1 MLKRL
6 WLLFAQTVTIAVGI
20 VWTWE
25 AVGPARAPTAAVTA
39 PPASPVAE
47 PTPRAPTVP
56 SASDTESIL
65 SAAVDRAAPAVVN
78 IFTRRDTRRDKAG
91 ATGAESHV
99 EHHVNPLGSGVVVT
113 SDGYILTNYHVVE
126 GISNPKVALPDG
138 KTYAARLVGTDA
150 ETDLAL
156 LRVDAT
162 GLPAIAMGDSTA
174 LRVGAPVL
182 AIGNPFDV
190 GQTVTA
196 GIVSALGRHGL
207 GLNNY
212 EDFIQTDAAINQG
225 NSGGALI
232 DLEGRLIGINTA
244 IFSPDMSEGFVGIGF
259 AIPTSIIERV
269 LPSLMTGERVRR
281 GYLGFVPQQ
290 LSDELARDLGL
301 SVTSGIVVRQVIP
314 DSPALA
320 AGLRARDVV
329 LSIDDVPAVRVN
341 RVLQRIAEIPPGK
354 TVAVEVLRGQ
364 KRVRLS
370 IKASVRPLGALE
382 KESLPPAYDEE
393 SAPEDAPGR

>member
-6 WLLFAQTVTIAVGI
+6 WLLFAQTVTIAVGV

-25 AVGPARAPTAAVTA
+25 AVGPERAPAEAVT
-39 PPASPVAE
+39 
-47 PTPRAPTVP
+47 RAPATPGAAPAPVP
-56 SASDTESIL
+56 HVMSAADTESIL

-78 IFTRRDTRRDKAG
+78 IFTRRDARRDEAG
-91 ATGAESHV
+91 ADAHV

-138 KTYAARLVGTDA
+138 KTYAARIVGTDA

-162 GLPAIAMGDSTA
+162 GLAAIAMGDSTA

-225 NSGGALI
+225 NSGGALV

-244 IFSPDMSEGFVGIGF
+244 IFSPDLTEGFVGIGF

-269 LPSLMTGERVRR
+269 LPSLMAGERVKR

-314 DSPALA
+314 ESPALA

-354 TVAVEVLRGQ
+354 TVSVEVLRGQ

-393 SAPEDAPGR
+393 SAPEDAPEH

>member
-6 WLLFAQTVTIAVGI
+6 WLLFAQTVTIAVGV

-25 AVGPARAPTAAVTA
+25 TVGPERAPAEAVTVA
-39 PPASPVAE
+39 PATPGAAPAPV
-47 PTPRAPTVP
+47 PHVT
-56 SASDTESIL
+56 SAADTESIL

-78 IFTRRDTRRDKAG
+78 IFTRRDARRDEAG
-91 ATGAESHV
+91 ADAHV

-138 KTYAARLVGTDA
+138 KTYAARIVGTDA

-162 GLPAIAMGDSTA
+162 GLAAIAMGDSTA

-225 NSGGALI
+225 NSGGALV

-244 IFSPDMSEGFVGIGF
+244 IFSPDLSEGFVGIGF

-269 LPSLMTGERVRR
+269 LPSLMAGERVKR

-314 DSPALA
+314 ESPALA

-393 SAPEDAPGR
+393 SAPEDAPEH

>member
-6 WLLFAQTVTIAVGI
+6 WLLFAHTVTIAVGV

-25 AVGPARAPTAAVTA
+25 AVGPERAPAEAVTVA
-39 PPASPVAE
+39 PATPGAAPAPV
-47 PTPRAPTVP
+47 PHVM
-56 SASDTESIL
+56 SAADTESIL

-78 IFTRRDTRRDKAG
+78 IFTRRDARRDEAG
-91 ATGAESHV
+91 ADAHV

-138 KTYAARLVGTDA
+138 KTYAARIVGTDA

-162 GLPAIAMGDSTA
+162 GLAAIAMGDSTA

-225 NSGGALI
+225 NSGGALV

-244 IFSPDMSEGFVGIGF
+244 IFSPDLTEGFVGIGF

-269 LPSLMTGERVRR
+269 LPSLMAGERVKR

-314 DSPALA
+314 ESPALA

-354 TVAVEVLRGQ
+354 TVSVEVLRGQ

-370 IKASVRPLGALE
+370 IKASVRPLGSLE

-393 SAPEDAPGR
+393 SAPEDAPEH